1 MGHAIGI
8 TRQYDAGALRK
19 LARRVRLAWS
29 VKRCAIGCIAL
40 IWKTQPSLFERY
52 GHYYIGRGLNIS
64 RKRHHNDLC
73 YTGGTFLALD
83 FQHHFIVHG
92 GPLAL
97 QFDRHNLQPPPHP

>member
-40 IWKTQPSLFERY
+40 MRMAWRDCATARKA
-52 GHYYIGRGLNIS
+52 GRRG
-64 RKRHHNDLC
+64 
-73 YTGGTFLALD
+73 
-83 FQHHFIVHG
+83 V
-92 GPLAL
+92 
-97 QFDRHNLQPPPHP
+97 